1 MTTSLN
7 AATDSPASKDS
18 VNGTSVADR
27 ETASETKGIERLY
40 EGKGAIDFIGRSKL
54 WYILAV
60 ALVVISAAAMLLRG
74 FNLGIDFEG
83 GTKMSMPAGDLVA
96 EQVEETFVDATGVT
110 PELTQIVGAGDSR
123 TLEINSEHLSQEQI
137 DSAREAIYNEY
148 QPVDA
153 SGKPSP
159 DAIGD
164 STVSESWGSTITN
177 RMLLSMAL
185 FLVAAAAYV
194 AIRLQRNMAIA
205 AMVALLFDGVVIMGI
220 YSLFGLEVTPAM
232 IIGLLTVLTF
242 SLYDTVIVFDKV
254 KENTEGVLDSRR
266 STYAEETNLA
276 VNETLMRSISTSV
289 ISALPII
296 ALMIVAVWLLGVGTL
311 QDLALIQLIGVVEGV
326 ISSLLLASSLLVT
339 LTNAQ
344 SKYKEH
350 NKKVAQFRA
359 GKDEGTLID
368 GTPASTDS
376 SLDEDEA
383 GELGVSASPKRTVT
397 SPRTSSRLDAE
408 THETEPARQSAAT
421 WRPNQK

>member
-1 MTTSLN
+1 MSTSLN
-7 AATDSPASKDS
+7 AATPAPAD
-18 VNGTSVADR
+18 NGAGRVEDQPHA
-27 ETASETKGIERLY
+27 KGIERLY
-40 EGKGAIDFIGRSKL
+40 EGKGAIDFVGRSKL
-54 WYILAV
+54 WYLIAV
-60 ALVVISAAAMLLRG
+60 VLVVISAAAILLRG

-137 DSAREAIYNEY
+137 DAAREAIYNEY
-148 QPVDA
+148 QPLDA
-153 SGKPSP
+153 SGEPSP

-177 RMLLSMAL
+177 RMLLSMVI
-185 FLVAAAAYV
+185 FLVAAAVYV
-194 AIRLQRNMAIA
+194 ALRLQRNMAIA
-205 AMVALLFDGVVIMGI
+205 AMVALLFDGVVILGI
-220 YSLFGLEVTPAM
+220 YALFGLEVTPAM

-339 LTNAQ
+339 LTNSQA
-344 SKYKEH
+344 KYKEH
-350 NKKVAQFRA
+350 NQKVADYRA
-359 GKDEGTLID
+359 GKSEDSLID
-368 GTPASTDS
+368 GTVDPAA
-376 SLDEDEA
+376 LDHPEGNTA
-383 GELGVSASPKRTVT
+383 APATGKRTVT
-397 SPRTSSRLDAE
+397 SPWRSAE
-408 THETEPARQSAAT
+408 TPASEPTRQSAAT
-421 WRPNQK
+421 WRPNQN

>member
-1 MTTSLN
+1 MSTSTN
-7 AATDSPASKDS
+7 AATLSTAE
-18 VNGTSVADR
+18 
-27 ETASETKGIERLY
+27 ETELNETKATGTERLY
-40 EGKGAIDFIGRSKL
+40 EGKGAIDFVGRSKL
-54 WYILAV
+54 WYAIAIG
-60 ALVVISAAAMLLRG
+60 LVVISAVAMLLRG

-83 GTKMSMPAGDLVA
+83 GTKMSMPAGELVA
-96 EQVEETFVDATGVT
+96 EQVEDTFVDATGVT

-123 TLEINSEHLSQEQI
+123 TLEINSERLTQVQI
-137 DSAREAIYNEY
+137 DAAREAIYTEY
-148 QPVDA
+148 QPLD
-153 SGKPSP
+153 STGQPSP

-177 RMLLSMAL
+177 RMLLSMVI
-185 FLVAAAAYV
+185 FLVAAAVYV
-194 AIRLQRNMAIA
+194 AVRLQRNMAIA
-205 AMVALLFDGVVIMGI
+205 AMVALLFDGVVILGI

-326 ISSLLLASSLLVT
+326 ISSLFLASSLLVT
-339 LTNAQ
+339 LVNSQ
-344 SKYKEH
+344 RKYKEH
-350 NKKVAQFRA
+350 NKKVAEFRA
-359 GKDEGTLID
+359 GKGEAALID
-368 GTPASTDS
+368 ADVDSTDADS
-376 SLDEDEA
+376 TAVPA
-383 GELGVSASPKRTVT
+383 GKRTVT
-397 SPRTSSRLDAE
+397 VPHAE
-408 THETEPARQSAAT
+408 TETTHATEPGRQSTAT
-421 WRPNQK
+421 WRPNQG